1 MSKLSIKGKLEKL
14 DKLNKSNPLRYM
26 INANKNKK
34 ILSHFYPMVWIL
46 SKRVEDVSLQQF
58 LLSSFYSFE
67 TIFRGIVWID
77 KLHNCV
83 GGICFNISQGNT
95 KKKLSG
101 TFHGNGC

>member
-1 MSKLSIKGKLEKL
+1 MLAKIKLL
-14 DKLNKSNPLRYM
+14 PR
-26 INANKNKK
+26 
-34 ILSHFYPMVWIL
+34 FYPMVWIL

-67 TIFRGIVWID
+67 SIFRGIVWID

-101 TFHGNGC
+101 IFQGNGC

>member
-1 MSKLSIKGKLEKL
+1 MAKLYIKGKLENW

-26 INANKNKK
+26 INAGKNKTNFHP
-34 ILSHFYPMVWIL
+34 IVWFL
-46 SKRVEDVSLQQF
+46 SKRVEDASLQQF

-67 TIFRGIVWID
+67 SIFLVIIWID
-77 KLHNCV
+77 KLHNFV
-83 GGICFNISQGNT
+83 GEICFNISQGNT